1 MPVVIL
7 HPNLLRKMTGV
18 DATNEKLKEDLF
30 NLGLEFNGEDEDGN
44 FQLEFAPDRLD
55 RLSIEGIA
63 RSLRY
68 YYGQDRGVFIPQLN
82 PPNWTIFLRHP
93 IPHKRPYVTGA
104 IVRGIKL
111 DDSILKSLIQLQE
124 KLHDTIGRD
133 RAKGSIGIHDL
144 SMIKTTETLDG
155 MSSISYRGT
164 VPSEPSFVPLGLKEE
179 LTPEQ
184 VLESHPT
191 GKKYTKL
198 VDGDQQFPAFF
209 DDLGLFSLPPIINS
223 ARTEVTIDSRDLL
236 IELTGTDQW
245 TIDRM
250 LNIICYALEA
260 HGATLEEINI
270 QTPDSTVRKPDFSLD
285 TKNVDHARI
294 EQVLGTRLS
303 PNDVID
309 LLERSGLDGK
319 TIVPPYRGEIPHQ
332 ESQYRVTIPP
342 YRVDVLHPLDII
354 DDIGRTH
361 GFHKLKPRYPAV
373 ATIGGRTANSSLERA
388 IRQVLIGIGFEDLL
402 NFNLTNKT
410 ENFSKMKLKDGIEAY
425 GSHDPV
431 EILEPYSAEYTIIR
445 TWVLPSLLMVLENNT
460 HRAYPQNL
468 IEIGFTAKVDPTKD
482 TRVGENYAIAATITH
497 SQASYEESKSKL
509 QVLCQR
515 FNKRL
520 ETLPISHP
528 TFIEGRTASI
538 VIDGEPKGILGEIHP
553 EVLNLHGIELPVS
566 AFELP
571 LNSFI

>member
-1 MPVVIL
+1 
-7 HPNLLRKMTGV
+7 
-18 DATNEKLKEDLF
+18 
-30 NLGLEFNGEDEDGN
+30 
-44 FQLEFAPDRLD
+44 
-55 RLSIEGIA
+55 
-63 RSLRY
+63 LRY
-68 YYGQDRGVFIPQLN
+68 YYGQDRGVFIPRLN
-82 PPNWTIFLRHP
+82 PPTWTIFLRHP
-93 IPHKRPYVTGA
+93 ILHKRPYVTGA

-294 EQVLGTRLS
+294 EQVLGIRLS

-309 LLERSGLDGK
+309 LLERS
-319 TIVPPYRGEIPHQ
+319 
-332 ESQYRVTIPP
+332 
-342 YRVDVLHPLDII
+342 
-354 DDIGRTH
+354 
-361 GFHKLKPRYPAV
+361 
-373 ATIGGRTANSSLERA
+373 
-388 IRQVLIGIGFEDLL
+388 
-402 NFNLTNKT
+402 
-410 ENFSKMKLKDGIEAY
+410 
-425 GSHDPV
+425 
-431 EILEPYSAEYTIIR
+431 
-445 TWVLPSLLMVLENNT
+445 
-460 HRAYPQNL
+460 
-468 IEIGFTAKVDPTKD
+468 
-482 TRVGENYAIAATITH
+482 
-497 SQASYEESKSKL
+497 
-509 QVLCQR
+509 
-515 FNKRL
+515 
-520 ETLPISHP
+520 
-528 TFIEGRTASI
+528 
-538 VIDGEPKGILGEIHP
+538 
-553 EVLNLHGIELPVS
+553 
-566 AFELP
+566 
-571 LNSFI
+571 

>member
-18 DATNEKLKEDLF
+18 ETTDEKLKEDLF
-30 NLGLEFNGEDEDGN
+30 NLGLEFDGEDEDGN

-55 RLSIEGIA
+55 RLSTEGIA

-68 YYGQDRGVFIPQLN
+68 YYGQDRGVFIPPLN
-82 PPNWTIFLRHP
+82 PPTWTIFLRHP
-93 IPHKRPYVTGA
+93 ILHKRPYVTGA
-104 IVRGIKL
+104 IARGIKL

-124 KLHDTIGRD
+124 KLHDTIGRG

-144 SMIKTTETLDG
+144 SMIKTTETSDG

-236 IELTGTDQW
+236 IEMTGTDQW

-270 QTPDSTVRKPDFSLD
+270 QTPDGTVRKPDFSID
-285 TKNVDHARI
+285 TKNIDHARI
-294 EQVLGTRLS
+294 EQVLGTRFS

-319 TIVPPYRGEIPHQ
+319 AIVPPYRGEISPQ
-332 ESQYRVTIPP
+332 ESQYRVAIPP

-354 DDIGRTH
+354 DDIGRTY

-388 IRQVLIGIGFEDLL
+388 IRQVLIGSGFEDLL

-410 ENFSKMKLKDGIEAY
+410 ENFSKMKLKGGIEAY
-425 GSHDPV
+425 GYHDPV

-468 IEIGFTAKVDPTKD
+468 IEIGFTAKLDPTKD
-482 TRVGENYAIAATITH
+482 TGVGENHAIAATITH

-553 EVLNLHGIELPVS
+553 EVLSLHGIELPVS
-566 AFELP
+566 AFELS

>member
-18 DATNEKLKEDLF
+18 EATDEKLKEDLF
-30 NLGLEFNGEDEDGN
+30 NLGLEFDGEDEDGN

-55 RLSIEGIA
+55 RLSTEGIA

-68 YYGQDRGVFIPQLN
+68 YYGQDRGVFIPPLN
-82 PPNWTIFLRHP
+82 PPTWTIFLHHP
-93 IPHKRPYVTGA
+93 ILHKRPYVTGA

-124 KLHDTIGRD
+124 KLHDTIGRG

-144 SMIKTTETLDG
+144 SMIKTTETSDG

-164 VPSEPSFVPLGLKEE
+164 IPSEPSFVPLVLNEE

-198 VDGDQQFPAFF
+198 VDGNQQFPAFF

-236 IELTGTDQW
+236 IEMTGTDQW

-270 QTPDSTVRKPDFSLD
+270 QTPDVTVRKPDFSID

-294 EQVLGTRLS
+294 EQVLGTRFS

-309 LLERSGLDGK
+309 LLERSGLGGK
-319 TIVPPYRGEIPHQ
+319 TIVPPYRGEISPQ

-354 DDIGRTH
+354 DDIGRTY

-388 IRQVLIGIGFEDLL
+388 IRQVLIGSGFEDLL

-425 GSHDPV
+425 GYHDPV
-431 EILEPYSAEYTIIR
+431 EILEPYSAEYTIVR
-445 TWVLPSLLMVLENNT
+445 TWILPSLLMVLENNT

-468 IEIGFTAKVDPTKD
+468 IEIGFTAKVDPLKD
-482 TRVGENYAIAATITH
+482 TRVGENYAIAATIAH

-538 VIDGEPKGILGEIHP
+538 VIDGDPKGILGEIHP

-566 AFELP
+566 AFELS

>member
-30 NLGLEFNGEDEDGN
+30 NLGLEFDGEDEDGN

-55 RLSIEGIA
+55 RLSTEGIA

-68 YYGQDRGVFIPQLN
+68 YYGQDRGVFIPRLN
-82 PPNWTIFLRHP
+82 PPTWTIFLRHP
-93 IPHKRPYVTGA
+93 ILHKRPYVTGA

-294 EQVLGTRLS
+294 EQVLGIRLS

-319 TIVPPYRGEIPHQ
+319 TIVPPYRGDIPPQ

>member
-1 MPVVIL
+1 M
-7 HPNLLRKMTGV
+7 
-18 DATNEKLKEDLF
+18 
-30 NLGLEFNGEDEDGN
+30 
-44 FQLEFAPDRLD
+44 
-55 RLSIEGIA
+55 
-63 RSLRY
+63 
-68 YYGQDRGVFIPQLN
+68 
-82 PPNWTIFLRHP
+82 
-93 IPHKRPYVTGA
+93 
-104 IVRGIKL
+104 
-111 DDSILKSLIQLQE
+111 
-124 KLHDTIGRD
+124 
-133 RAKGSIGIHDL
+133 
-144 SMIKTTETLDG
+144 
-155 MSSISYRGT
+155 
-164 VPSEPSFVPLGLKEE
+164 
-179 LTPEQ
+179 
-184 VLESHPT
+184 
-191 GKKYTKL
+191 
-198 VDGDQQFPAFF
+198 
-209 DDLGLFSLPPIINS
+209 
-223 ARTEVTIDSRDLL
+223 
-236 IELTGTDQW
+236 TGTDQW

-270 QTPDSTVRKPDFSLD
+270 QTPDGIVRKPDFSLD

-294 EQVLGTRLS
+294 EQVLGTRFS
-303 PNDVID
+303 HNDVID

-319 TIVPPYRGEIPHQ
+319 TIVPPYRGEIPPQ

-354 DDIGRTH
+354 DDIGRTY

-373 ATIGGRTANSSLERA
+373 ATIGGRTTNSSLERA
-388 IRQVLIGIGFEDLL
+388 IRQVLIGSGFEDLL

-425 GSHDPV
+425 GYHDPV
-431 EILEPYSAEYTIIR
+431 EILEPYSAEYTIVR
-445 TWVLPSLLMVLENNT
+445 TWILPSLLMVLENNT

-468 IEIGFTAKVDPTKD
+468 IEIGFTAKLDPTKD
-482 TRVGENYAIAATITH
+482 TRVGENYAIAATIAH

-538 VIDGEPKGILGEIHP
+538 IIDGEPKGILGEIHP

-566 AFELP
+566 AFELS
-571 LNSFI
+571 LNSFN

>member
-18 DATNEKLKEDLF
+18 EATDEKLKEDLF
-30 NLGLEFNGEDEDGN
+30 NLGLEFDGEDEDGN

-55 RLSIEGIA
+55 RLSTEGIA

-68 YYGQDRGVFIPQLN
+68 YYGQDRGVFIPPLN
-82 PPNWTIFLRHP
+82 PPTWTIFLHHP
-93 IPHKRPYVTGA
+93 ILHKRPYVTGA

-124 KLHDTIGRD
+124 KLHDTIGRG

-144 SMIKTTETLDG
+144 SMIKTTETSDG

-164 VPSEPSFVPLGLKEE
+164 IPSEPSFVPLGLNEE

-198 VDGDQQFPAFF
+198 VDGNQQFPAFF

-236 IELTGTDQW
+236 IEMTGTDQW

-270 QTPDSTVRKPDFSLD
+270 QTPDGTVRKPDFSID

-294 EQVLGTRLS
+294 EQVLGTRFS

-309 LLERSGLDGK
+309 LLERSGLGGK
-319 TIVPPYRGEIPHQ
+319 TIVPPYRGEISPQ

-354 DDIGRTH
+354 DDIGRTY

-388 IRQVLIGIGFEDLL
+388 IRQVLIGSGFEDLL

-425 GSHDPV
+425 GYHDPV
-431 EILEPYSAEYTIIR
+431 EILEPYSAEYTIVR
-445 TWVLPSLLMVLENNT
+445 TWILPSLLMVLENNT

-468 IEIGFTAKVDPTKD
+468 IEIGFTAKVDPLKD
-482 TRVGENYAIAATITH
+482 TRVGENYAIAATIAH

-566 AFELP
+566 AFELS

>member
-1 MPVVIL
+1 MPVVSL

-18 DATNEKLKEDLF
+18 EISDEKLKEDLF
-30 NLGLEFNGEDEDGN
+30 NLGLEFDGEDEDGN

-55 RLSIEGIA
+55 RLSTEGIA

-68 YYGQDRGVFIPQLN
+68 YYGQDRGIFIPSLN
-82 PPNWTIFLRHP
+82 PPNWTISLHSP
-93 IPHKRPYVTGA
+93 IHHSRPCVTGA

-124 KLHDTIGRD
+124 KLHDTIGRG

-144 SMIKTTETLDG
+144 SMIKAIENSDG
-155 MSSISYRGT
+155 MSSISYCGT
-164 VPSEPSFVPLGLKEE
+164 PPSEPSFVPLGLKEE
-179 LTPEQ
+179 LTPGQ
-184 VLESHPT
+184 ILESHPT
-191 GKKYTKL
+191 GKKYKKL
-198 VDGDQQFPAFF
+198 VEDDQQYPAFF
-209 DDLGLFSLPPIINS
+209 DDLGLFSFPPIINS
-223 ARTEVTIDSRDLL
+223 ARTEVTVDSRDLL
-236 IELTGTDQW
+236 IEMTGTDQW

-260 HGATLEEINI
+260 HGATLEELTI
-270 QTPDSTVRKPDFSLD
+270 QTPDGIVNKPDFSLD
-285 TKNVDHARI
+285 TKHLDHNRI
-294 EQVLGTRLS
+294 EQILGTNFS
-303 PNDVID
+303 PNDVVD

-319 TIVPPYRGEIPHQ
+319 IIAPPYRGEVSPQ

-361 GFHKLKPRYPAV
+361 GFYKLKPRYPDV
-373 ATIGGRTANSSLERA
+373 ATIGGRTTRSSLERA
-388 IRQVLIGIGFEDLL
+388 TRQVLIGMGFEDLL
-402 NFNLTNKT
+402 NFNLINET
-410 ENFSKMKLKDGIEAY
+410 ENFSKMRLEGDINAY
-425 GSHDPV
+425 GYHKPV
-431 EILEPYSAEYTIIR
+431 KILEPYSAEYTIIR

-468 IEIGFTAKVDPTKD
+468 LEIGFTANVDHTKD
-482 TRVGENYAIAATITH
+482 TRVEENYAIAATVAH
-497 SQASYEESKSKL
+497 SQASYEEAKSKL

-515 FNKRL
+515 FNKKL

-528 TFIEGRTASI
+528 TFIEGRSASI
-538 VIDGEPKGILGEIHP
+538 LIDGESKGILGEIHP

-566 AFELP
+566 AFELS